1 MSCIAMNF
9 LLVFIL
15 DTQSYEVVIKQE
27 CWKQESSVESS
38 TVYEIET
45 SFKKVDIIS
54 YNHEEQFYY
63 AKLKD

>member
-1 MSCIAMNF
+1 MSCIVLNF
-9 LLVFIL
+9 MIVFL
-15 DTQSYEVVIKQE
+15 MDTQSYEIAIKQE
-27 CWKQESSVESS
+27 CWNKGSENKSILA
-38 TVYEIET
+38 YELEE